1 MNSDVHRQAP
11 DPGDGPAEARGV
23 VAEMWGKFRAMHGSQ
38 HLLDGAAPA
47 IGFLIG
53 YSVAGAEVG
62 VFVAI
67 LIAVVL
73 GAVRLMRG
81 DSVRVVAAAVLVIL
95 VFSLF
100 VEITGEG
107 RGFYLPEVALSVVMT
122 VLFGAT
128 LLTGKPLSFTVTRK
142 IRLEPAEPTDP
153 AARWRLH
160 RRITF
165 AWFVFWAVHVAVM
178 VPLYLADK
186 VVLLGSF
193 ALVFGK
199 PALVVMLALTWLWV
213 RDRST
218 ARTGAA

>member
-1 MNSDVHRQAP
+1 MNSDDQREVL
-11 DPGDGPAEARGV
+11 DPGDSPAESRGV
-23 VAEMWGKFRAMHGSQ
+23 VAEMWGKFRAMRGPQ
-38 HLLDGAAPA
+38 HILDGAAPA

-53 YSVAGAEVG
+53 YSAAGAEVG

-67 LIAVVL
+67 LIAVLL

-81 DSVRVVAAAVLVIL
+81 DSVRVVAGAVLVIL

-128 LLTGKPLSFTVTRK
+128 LLTGKPLSYTVSRR
-142 IRLEPAEPTDP
+142 IRLEPAEPADT
-153 AARWRLH
+153 ATRLRLH

-165 AWFVFWAVHVAVM
+165 AWFVFWAAHVAVM

-186 VVLLGSF
+186 VVLLGTF

-213 RDRST
+213 RSKTTVR
-218 ARTGAA
+218 AGAA

>member
-1 MNSDVHRQAP
+1 MNSDDRRQAL
-11 DPGDGPAEARGV
+11 DPGDGPAESRGV
-23 VAEMWGKFRAMHGSQ
+23 VAEMWGKFRAMHGPQ

-81 DSVRVVAAAVLVIL
+81 DSVRVVAVAVLVIL

-128 LLTGKPLSFTVTRK
+128 LLTGQPLSYTVTRK
-142 IRLEPAEPTDP
+142 IRLEPAEPKDR
-153 AARWRLH
+153 AARVRLH
-160 RRITF
+160 RRVTL

-218 ARTGAA
+218 AGTGAA

>member
-1 MNSDVHRQAP
+1 MDSDDQRP
-11 DPGDGPAEARGV
+11 MLDPGDGRTESRGV
-23 VAEMWGKFRAMHGSQ
+23 VPEMWGKCRAMHGPQ
-38 HLLDGAAPA
+38 HILDGAAPA

-53 YSVAGAEVG
+53 YSAAGAEVG

-67 LIAVVL
+67 VIAVVL

-81 DSVRVVAAAVLVIL
+81 DSVRVVALAVLVIL

-128 LLTGKPLSFTVTRK
+128 LLTGKPLSYTVTRK
-142 IRLEPAEPTDP
+142 IRLEPAEPAAP
-153 AARWRLH
+153 ALRLRLH

-186 VVLLGSF
+186 SV
-193 ALVFGK
+193 
-199 PALVVMLALTWLWV
+199 
-213 RDRST
+213 
-218 ARTGAA
+218 ARAGAA

>member
-1 MNSDVHRQAP
+1 MDSDDQRQVLH
-11 DPGDGPAEARGV
+11 PGDGPAESRG
-23 VAEMWGKFRAMHGSQ
+23 AEVWGKFRAMHGPQ

-81 DSVRVVAAAVLVIL
+81 DSVRVVAVAVLVIL

-122 VLFGAT
+122 VL
-128 LLTGKPLSFTVTRK
+128 S
-142 IRLEPAEPTDP
+142 
-153 AARWRLH
+153 
-160 RRITF
+160 
-165 AWFVFWAVHVAVM
+165 
-178 VPLYLADK
+178 
-186 VVLLGSF
+186 
-193 ALVFGK
+193 
-199 PALVVMLALTWLWV
+199 WLWV
-213 RDRST
+213 RDKST
-218 ARTGAA
+218 VRTGAA